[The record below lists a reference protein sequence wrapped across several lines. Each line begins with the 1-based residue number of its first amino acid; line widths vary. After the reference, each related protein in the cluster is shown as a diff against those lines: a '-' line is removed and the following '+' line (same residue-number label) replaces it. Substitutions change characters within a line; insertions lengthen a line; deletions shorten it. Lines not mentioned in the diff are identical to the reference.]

1 MKKANKTKQIARRLR
16 LPLLIL
22 IALVIGFNLYAWNA
36 SVLAG
41 NALPMPFGF
50 GVAVVL
56 SGSME
61 PELSVDDVIIV
72 RPAESYAIGDNVVY
86 QDGSTLVAHKII
98 AIDGETVTTQ
108 GTANNTPDDPIHQR
122 YIKGR
127 VVGVIPTVG
136 GLIRLIRSPIV
147 SIAIL
152 ALAIY
157 FLICSNRAEKQEQQD
172 RLGEIRAEI
181 ERLKQERDS
190 SQK

>member
-86 QDGSTLVAHKII
+86 QDGSTLVVHKII

-127 VVGVIPTVG
+127 VVGVIPALG
-136 GLIRLIRSPIV
+136 GLIQAIRSPIV
-147 SIAIL
+147 SLIVLGAAIL
-152 ALAIY
+152 LLFRA
-157 FLICSNRAEKQEQQD
+157 SKAEKQEQQD
-172 RLGEIRAEI
+172 RFGEIRAEI
-181 ERLKQERDS
+181 ERLKN
-190 SQK
+190 QKGHDN